1 MDHKKVYTKNG
12 IAVIPKE
19 AFFRPN
25 ENVFIHMS
33 SDCLEYVGV
42 PHKHEF
48 IEIVYIVSGSAI
60 HETPTSSYRVS
71 KGDVVVINYDTVHAF
86 YAQESE
92 ESFQCYDLMF
102 TLDFFDYSLVQA
114 NDFMELF
121 SSFFFYSLFPE
132 EKAIG
137 PDIHLSGNP
146 FHEFGNLFNKIYLEY
161 IGREKGSLELI
172 RVYTMELLIK
182 ILRELD
188 RKKTRWISGR
198 QKAVVEQTISFLRD
212 NYRMHITLE
221 EVGMHIFLNKD
232 YLNRIFREEVG
243 IPINTYL
250 QKLRVE
256 EACKLLADTDMSTTE
271 ISETCGFRN
280 TKCFYSQFNRLMDM
294 TPGQYRTNTRRK
306 QALKQDSESEA

>member
-1 MDHKKVYTKNG
+1 MDHKKVYTKNN
-12 IAVIPKE
+12 IAVISKE
-19 AFFRPN
+19 AFFRSN

-48 IEIVYIVSGSAI
+48 IEIVYVISGAAI
-60 HETPTSSYRVS
+60 HETPTSSYPVS
-71 KGDVVVINYDTVHAF
+71 KGDVVIINYDTVHAF
-86 YAQESE
+86 YEQSADEP
-92 ESFQCYDLMF
+92 FQCYDLMF
-102 TLDFFDYSLVQA
+102 TLDFFDYTLVQA

-121 SSFFFYSLFPE
+121 SSFFFCSLFPE

-137 PDIHLSGNP
+137 PDVHLSGAP

-161 IGREKGSLELI
+161 MGREKGSIDLI

-188 RKKTRWISGR
+188 QKKTREISRR
-198 QKAVVEQTISFLRD
+198 QRSVVEQTIAFLRD

-256 EACKLLADTDMSTTE
+256 EACKLLTDTDMTIAD
-271 ISETCGFRN
+271 ISATCGFRN
-280 TKCFYSQFNRLMDM
+280 TKCFYSQFNRLIEM
-294 TPGQYRTNTRRK
+294 TPGQYRAK
-306 QALKQDSESEA
+306 MDWKKALKRDGENQT